1 MRKIS
6 VLFILCSLLSSVLF
20 LINTSSAFADFTLP
34 MKAKLVAPNV
44 YAIETPSRELPNPK
58 NQGWNSNSAFVV
70 TNSGVILFD
79 TGSSADIGLAIKKA
93 IAQVTDQPVR
103 WIINSHAHGDHWLG
117 NAAFKDT
124 VEAIYVTEQVAKN
137 IKSEGKN
144 WVDNFN
150 KLTKGGTG
158 DSEILLPDTFI
169 SERTK
174 IKLGD
179 REITLFLSG
188 DSHSPGDILM
198 WLADEKVIVTGD
210 VIYSDR
216 MPSTFDSNLP
226 HWIKLLGELEAM
238 QPKVVIPGHGVVT
251 DIEGVTRLK
260 NLLQTFW
267 SAVEA
272 AYEDDK
278 SAYEMA
284 PEVIA
289 ALSEFKSHYPGLE
302 EKVQRDISKV
312 YLQVE
317 AASF

>member
-1 MRKIS
+1 
-6 VLFILCSLLSSVLF
+6 
-20 LINTSSAFADFTLP
+20 
-34 MKAKLVAPNV
+34 
-44 YAIETPSRELPNPK
+44 
-58 NQGWNSNSAFVV
+58 
-70 TNSGVILFD
+70 
-79 TGSSADIGLAIKKA
+79 
-93 IAQVTDQPVR
+93 
-103 WIINSHAHGDHWLG
+103 
-117 NAAFKDT
+117 
-124 VEAIYVTEQVAKN
+124 
-137 IKSEGKN
+137 
-144 WVDNFN
+144 
-150 KLTKGGTG
+150 
-158 DSEILLPDTFI
+158 
-169 SERTK
+169 
-174 IKLGD
+174 
-179 REITLFLSG
+179 
-188 DSHSPGDILM
+188 M

-302 EKVQRDISKV
+302 KKVQRDISKV

>member
-1 MRKIS
+1 MRKFSI
-6 VLFILCSLLSSVLF
+6 LITLCSLLF
-20 LINTSSAFADFTLP
+20 LINASSALADFTLA
-34 MKAKLVAPNV
+34 MKAKQVAPDV
-44 YAIETPSRELPNPK
+44 YAIETPSRALPNPE
-58 NQGWNSNSAFVV
+58 NQGWNSNAAFVV
-70 TNSGVILFD
+70 TDSGVILFD
-79 TGSSADIGLAIKKA
+79 TGSSFFIGFAMKKA

-117 NAAFKDT
+117 NAAFKDS
-124 VEAIYVTEQVAKN
+124 VKDIYATEQVAKN

-150 KLTKGGTG
+150 TLTKGATG
-158 DSEILLPDTFI
+158 ESEILAPKTFI
-169 SERTK
+169 TERTK

-179 REITLFLSG
+179 KEITLFLSG

-198 WLADEKVIVTGD
+198 WLANEKVLVTGD

-216 MPSTFDSNLP
+216 MPSTFDSNIP
-226 HWIKLLGELEAM
+226 QWIKLLGELEGM
-238 QPKVVIPGHGVVT
+238 KPNVVVPGHGVVT
-251 DIEGVTRLK
+251 DKQGVTRLK

-272 AYEDDK
+272 GYEEDK

-284 PEVIA
+284 PEVIVA
-289 ALSEFKSHYPGLE
+289 MSEFKSHYPGLE

>member
-1 MRKIS
+1 MQKFII
-6 VLFILCSLLSSVLF
+6 LFILSSLFIMGSAS
-20 LINTSSAFADFTLP
+20 NTFADFTLP

-44 YAIETPSRELPNPK
+44 YAIETPSRELPNPE

-70 TNSGVILFD
+70 TYSGVILFD
-79 TGSSADIGLAIKKA
+79 TGSSSDIGVAIKKA

-117 NAAFKDT
+117 NAAFKVT
-124 VEAIYVTEQVAKN
+124 VEAIYATEQVAKN
-137 IKSEGKN
+137 ITSEGKN

-150 KLTKGGTG
+150 KLTNGVTG
-158 DSEILLPDTFI
+158 ESEILPPQIFI

-188 DSHSPGDILM
+188 DSHSPGGILM
-198 WLADEKVIVTGD
+198 WLADDKVLITGD

-226 HWIKLLGELEAM
+226 QWIKLLGELEAM
-238 QPKVVIPGHGVVT
+238 QPNIVVPGHGVVT
-251 DIEGVTRLK
+251 NVEGVTRLK
-260 NLLQTFW
+260 NLLQIFW
-267 SAVEA
+267 SAVET
-272 AYEDDK
+272 AYETDK

-284 PEVIA
+284 PEVISTM
-289 ALSEFKSHYPGLE
+289 SEFKDNYPGLS

>member
-1 MRKIS
+1 MNAS
-6 VLFILCSLLSSVLF
+6 
-20 LINTSSAFADFTLP
+20 NAFAAFTLP
-34 MKAKLVAPNV
+34 MKAKQIAPNV
-44 YAIETPSRELPNPK
+44 YAIETPSRELPNPE

-79 TGSSADIGLAIKKA
+79 TGSSNAIGEAMKKA

-124 VEAIYVTEQVAKN
+124 LEAIYATEQVAKN
-137 IKSEGKN
+137 ITSEGKT
-144 WVDNFN
+144 WVDNF
-150 KLTKGGTG
+150 KSLTKGATG
-158 DSEILLPDTFI
+158 ESEVLAPEKFI
-169 SERTK
+169 NERTNL
-174 IKLGD
+174 KLGD
-179 REITLFLSG
+179 KDITLFLSG

-198 WLADEKVIVTGD
+198 WLADAKVLITGD

-226 HWIKLLGELEAM
+226 QWIKLLGELEAM
-238 QPKVVIPGHGVVT
+238 QPDVVVPGHGVVT

-272 AYEDDK
+272 GYEEDK

-289 ALSEFKSHYPGLE
+289 AMSKFKSHYPGLE